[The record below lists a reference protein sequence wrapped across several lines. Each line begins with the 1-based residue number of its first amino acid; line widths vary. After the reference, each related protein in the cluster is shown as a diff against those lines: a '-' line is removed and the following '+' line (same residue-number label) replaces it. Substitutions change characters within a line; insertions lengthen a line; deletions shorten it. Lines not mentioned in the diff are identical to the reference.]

1 MYKLDKELRNAN
13 DQTCGK
19 YAAEFKFE
27 IVRQVLA
34 GQAISVV
41 SKVLNIPK
49 ARLSNGV
56 RLNGRDTLSGAGD
69 KLSAAVTPEQMV
81 LARLMAELARQ
92 RIMRNIAKKAAAYFA
107 QDTVRGAPGFTK

>member
-1 MYKLDKELRNAN
+1 M
-13 DQTCGK
+13 
-19 YAAEFKFE
+19 
-27 IVRQVLA
+27 
-34 GQAISVV
+34 V

-56 RLNGRDTLSGAGD
+56 RLDKRGTLSGAGD

-107 QDTVRGAPGFTK
+107 QDTPRGAPGFTK

>member
-27 IVRQVLA
+27 AVRQVLA

-49 ARLSNGV
+49 ASLSNGV
-56 RLNGRDTLSGAGD
+56 RLDGRGTLSGAGD
-69 KLSAAVTPEQMV
+69 ELSAAVTPKQME
-81 LARLMAELARQ
+81 LACLRAELARL
-92 RIMRNIAKKAAAYFA
+92 RRRRLFS
-107 QDTVRGAPGFTK
+107 